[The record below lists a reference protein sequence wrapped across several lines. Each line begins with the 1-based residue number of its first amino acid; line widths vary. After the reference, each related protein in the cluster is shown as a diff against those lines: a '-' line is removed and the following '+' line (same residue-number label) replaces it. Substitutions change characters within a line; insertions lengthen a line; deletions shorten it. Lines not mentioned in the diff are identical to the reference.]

1 MAKPKNK
8 LSVINNNTAGIDIGS
23 RKIFIGIAGRP
34 VVSFGTFTDDFL
46 NAVTYLKENNITS
59 IAMESTGVYWIS
71 LYDILDQSGFD
82 VVLVKADQAKNIPGR
97 KTDVQDCQW
106 IQQLHSFG
114 LLRSSFIPPQH
125 IRILRTFVRQ
135 RRINLQLASD
145 HVRRAH
151 KALELMNIKLQNVI
165 TQING
170 KSGLAILQAII
181 TGNHKPEKL
190 SLLCEDSILKKKKDA
205 VIKSLKGN
213 FSEENIFLLK
223 QAVDAYLFYMKQ
235 VDDCDKQIEKHLSI
249 ITCELPKP
257 EKINKPKPIRHHKP
271 NIDDLHLKL
280 MKLTGGKDPSR
291 ITGLTDSTLLQIISE
306 VGTDL
311 SRFPTEKH
319 FTSWLGLAPNSHQSG
334 LTKKKKRIKRHTSA
348 GQIFRLAAQA
358 IAQSKHLALTSFYHR
373 IKARKGSLG
382 AIKATARKIAVIFY
396 NVMTKG
402 VDYVEQGIKLY
413 EQKIKERQLKYL
425 HKQAKRF
432 GLTLISQLQE

>member
-1 MAKPKNK
+1 MAKPKNN
-8 LSVINNNTAGIDIGS
+8 LSVVKNNTAGIDIGS
-23 RKIFIGIAGRP
+23 RKIFIGIADKP

-46 NAVTYLKENNITS
+46 QCVTYLKENNIS
-59 IAMESTGVYWIS
+59 SVAMEATGVYWVS

-82 VVLVKADQAKNIPGR
+82 VILVKADQAKNIPGR
-97 KTDVQDCQW
+97 KTDVADCQW
-106 IQQLHSFG
+106 IQQLHSYG

-125 IRILRTFVRQ
+125 IRTLRTFVRQ
-135 RRINLQLASD
+135 RRTNLQLASD
-145 HVRRAH
+145 HIRRAH

-170 KSGLAILQAII
+170 KSGLAVLQAII
-181 TGNHKPEKL
+181 NGNHNPEKL
-190 SLLCEDSILKKKKDA
+190 ALLCQDSILKKKKDA

-213 FSEENIFLLK
+213 FSKENIFLLK

-235 VDDCDKQIEKHLSI
+235 VDDCDRNIDKHLSLL
-249 ITCELPKP
+249 TQGLNAPV
-257 EKINKPKPIRHHKP
+257 KINKPKPIRHHKP

-280 MKLTGGKDPSR
+280 MKITGGNDPAQ
-291 ITGLTDSTLLQIISE
+291 ITGITDSTLLQVIAE
-306 VGTDL
+306 VGVDL

-334 LTKKKKRIKRHTSA
+334 LTNKKKKFKRHTSA

-402 VDYVEQGIKLY
+402 IEFVEQGIKLY

-432 GLTLISQLQE
+432 GLTLTTQLLE

>member
-8 LSVINNNTAGIDIGS
+8 ISVVNNNTAGIDIGS
-23 RKIFIGIAGRP
+23 RKIFIGIADKP
-34 VVSFGTFTDDFL
+34 VVSYNTFTDDYL
-46 NAVTYLKENNITS
+46 HAVTYLKENNITS
-59 IAMESTGVYWIS
+59 VAMEATGVYWIS

-82 VVLVKADQAKNIPGR
+82 VILCKADQAKNIPGR
-97 KTDVQDCQW
+97 KTDVADCQW
-106 IQQLHSFG
+106 IQQLHSYG

-125 IRILRTFVRQ
+125 IRSLRTYVRQ
-135 RRINLQLASD
+135 RRTNLQLASD
-145 HVRRAH
+145 HIRRAH

-170 KSGLAILQAII
+170 KSGLAVLSAII
-181 TGNHKPEKL
+181 KGNHNPENL
-190 SLLCEDSILKKKKDA
+190 AALCEESILKKKKEA

-213 FSEENIFLLK
+213 FSDENLFLLK
-223 QAVDAYLFYMKQ
+223 QAVDAYLFYLKQ
-235 VDDCDKQIEKHLSI
+235 VDVCDKQIENHLSL
-249 ITCELPKP
+249 ITQELPRP
-257 EKINKPKPIRHHKP
+257 EKLNKPKPIRHHKP

-280 MKLTGGKDPSR
+280 MQLTGGKDASQ
-291 ITGLTDSTLLQIISE
+291 ITGLTDSTLLQVISE

-319 FTSWLGLAPNSHQSG
+319 FTSWLGLSPNSHQSG
-334 LTKKKKRIKRHTSA
+334 LTNKKKKFKRHTSA

-402 VDYVEQGIKLY
+402 IEFVEQGIKLY
-413 EQKIKERQLKYL
+413 EQKIKERQIKYL
-425 HKQAKRF
+425 HKQAHRF
-432 GLTLISQLQE
+432 GLTLISQLE

>member
-8 LSVINNNTAGIDIGS
+8 LSVVNYNTAGIDIGS
-23 RKIFIGIAGRP
+23 RKIFIGIAGKP
-34 VVSFGTFTDDFL
+34 AQSFGTFTDDFL
-46 NAVTYLKENNITS
+46 QAVTYLKENNIS
-59 IAMESTGVYWIS
+59 SVAMEATGVYWVS

-82 VVLVKADQAKNIPGR
+82 VILVKSSQAKAIPGR
-97 KTDVQDCQW
+97 KTDVADCQW
-106 IQQLHSFG
+106 IQQLHSYG
-114 LLRSSFIPPQH
+114 LLRSSFIPPQQ
-125 IRILRTFVRQ
+125 IRVLRSFVRQ
-135 RRINLQLASD
+135 RRVNLQLASD
-145 HVRRAH
+145 HIRRAH

-181 TGNHKPEKL
+181 NGNHNPEEL
-190 SLLCEDSILKKKKDA
+190 ALLCDNSILKKKKDA

-213 FSEENIFLLK
+213 FSQENIFLLK
-223 QAVDAYLFYMKQ
+223 QAVDAYLFYMQQ
-235 VDDCDKQIEKHLSI
+235 VDDCDKQIEKHLSLLTDEI
-249 ITCELPKP
+249 PAP
-257 EKINKPKPIRHHKP
+257 EKIKKPKPIRHHKP
-271 NIDDLHLKL
+271 NIDELHLKL
-280 MKLTGGKDPSR
+280 MKMTGGKDASQ

-334 LTKKKKRIKRHTSA
+334 LTNKKKRFKRHTSA
-348 GQIFRLAAQA
+348 GQVFRLAAQA

-373 IKARKGSLG
+373 IKARKGSLT

-402 VDYVEQGIKLY
+402 IEFAEEGIKMY
-413 EQKIKERQLKYL
+413 EQKVKERQLKYL

-432 GLTLISQLQE
+432 GLTLSPQLQV